1 MLRLRKALTE
11 DANSILFLLMRM
23 HRESGMGSVN
33 VDKVERHVRTT
44 LQQGVILIIED
55 GHHPSAVMGLKISD
69 FWWSDDRAIMDA
81 FTYVAPEARK
91 TRAFRMMFNEA
102 KKMALEAGLP
112 LLMAN
117 FGPVDEDRKSKLFK
131 RLGKQLGT
139 TIITG
144 DTSKFL
150 WK

>member
-1 MLRLRKALTE
+1 
-11 DANSILFLLMRM
+11 
-23 HRESGMGSVN
+23 MGSIN
-33 VDKVERHVRTT
+33 VAKVERHVRTT
-44 LQQGVILIIED
+44 LQQGVILVIED
-55 GHHPSAVMGLKISD
+55 GSLPRAVMGLKISD
-69 FWWSDDRAIMDA
+69 FWWSDDKALMDA

-91 TRAFRMMFNEA
+91 TRAFRMMVNEA
-102 KKMALEAGLP
+102 KTMASQAGLP

-131 RLGKQLGT
+131 RLGRQLGT

>member
-1 MLRLRKALTE
+1 
-11 DANSILFLLMRM
+11 
-23 HRESGMGSVN
+23 
-33 VDKVERHVRTT
+33 
-44 LQQGVILIIED
+44 
-55 GHHPSAVMGLKISD
+55 
-69 FWWSDDRAIMDA
+69 
-81 FTYVAPEARK
+81 
-91 TRAFRMMFNEA
+91 MMFNEA
-102 KKMALEAGLP
+102 KKMAIQAGIP

-144 DTSKFL
+144 DTTKFL

>member
-1 MLRLRKALTE
+1 
-11 DANSILFLLMRM
+11 M
-23 HRESGMGSVN
+23 HEEAGMGSVN

-44 LQQGVILIIED
+44 LDKGVILIIED
-55 GHHPSAVMGLKISD
+55 GNQPRAAMGLRIQD
-69 FWWSDDRAIMDA
+69 FWWSDDKALMDA
-81 FTYVAPEARK
+81 FTYVAPEARRS
-91 TRAFRMMFNEA
+91 RAFRMLFNEA
-102 KKMALEAGLP
+102 KKMATQSGLP

-144 DTSKFL
+144 DTTKFL

>member
-1 MLRLRKALTE
+1 MLLRKALLE
-11 DANSILFLLMRM
+11 DVNDILFLLMRM
-23 HRESGMGSVN
+23 HEEAGMGSVN

-55 GHHPSAVMGLKISD
+55 GNLPRAVMGLKISD
-69 FWWSDDRAIMDA
+69 FWWSDDRALMDA
-81 FTYVAPEARK
+81 FTYVAPEARRS
-91 TRAFRMMFNEA
+91 RAFRMMFNEA
-102 KKMALEAGLP
+102 KKMALQAGLP

-144 DTSKFL
+144 DTTKFL

>member
-1 MLRLRKALTE
+1 MLLRKALLE
-11 DANSILFLLMRM
+11 DVNDILFLLMRM
-23 HRESGMGSVN
+23 HEEAGMGSVN

-44 LQQGVILIIED
+44 LQQGVILVIED
-55 GHHPSAVMGLKISD
+55 GSLPRAVMGLKISD
-69 FWWSDDRAIMDA
+69 FWWSDDKAIMDA

-91 TRAFRMMFNEA
+91 TRAFRMMVTEA
-102 KKMALEAGLP
+102 KKMASQAGLP

-131 RLGKQLGT
+131 RLGRQLGT